1 MLVEL
6 RARACRPSGRHAT
19 LNARMWT
26 TFSGIGM
33 SSRATERRR
42 QVTQACANVAEA
54 DDSVS
59 IGDRMALVRDGC
71 FWTWL

>member
-1 MLVEL
+1 
-6 RARACRPSGRHAT
+6 
-19 LNARMWT
+19 MWT